1 MCPVWVEGWDGVTHG
16 GCSKACPLA
25 LVAALLLVCPLAWGT
40 ASLLPSLPT
49 AGPWNQGTEVA
60 KN

>member
-1 MCPVWVEGWDGVTHG
+1 MTHG

-25 LVAALLLVCPLAWGT
+25 LVATLLLVCPLAWGT